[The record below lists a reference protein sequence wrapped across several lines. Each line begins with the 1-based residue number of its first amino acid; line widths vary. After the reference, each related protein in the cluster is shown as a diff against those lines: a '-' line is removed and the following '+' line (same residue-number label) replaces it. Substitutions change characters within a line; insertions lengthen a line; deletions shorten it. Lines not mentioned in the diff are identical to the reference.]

1 MNIRLIAASAV
12 LVFASGAAG
21 PATTDPMV
29 GGAAMHPTCNKTVKG
44 GLLTISRHNGSLLV
58 TDEKGDTAR
67 VTIPDVYRFNGVIMV
82 VHKVLMP

>member
-1 MNIRLIAASAV
+1 MNIRLIAVSVV
-12 LVFASGAAG
+12 LVLASSAA
-21 PATTDPMV
+21 ALAATDPMV
-29 GGAAMHPTCNKTVKG
+29 GGAAMHQSCNKTVEG
-44 GLLTISRHNGSLLV
+44 GLLTISPHNGSLLL